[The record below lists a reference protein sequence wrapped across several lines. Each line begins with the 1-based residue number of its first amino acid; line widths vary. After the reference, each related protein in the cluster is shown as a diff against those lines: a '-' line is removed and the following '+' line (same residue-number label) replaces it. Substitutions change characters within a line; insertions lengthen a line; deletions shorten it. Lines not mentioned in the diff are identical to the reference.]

1 MSAPQPLETGL
12 RGRTRNAILDAAVT
26 VFATQPSA
34 SLAEVAAVA
43 DVGRSTLHRYFS
55 ERTDLIRALALHVHA
70 LSNAAIERAEVD
82 CGPPVDALR
91 RVVECQL
98 DLGPIINY
106 VYTDPTIA
114 ADPELRTAL
123 DGGDEAIVEILDR
136 LSVAGPA
143 GPPNWPRR
151 VFWALLQAGFEALRD
166 GVPRVQVVD
175 AIMAS
180 LTGATINP
188 SH

>member
-1 MSAPQPLETGL
+1 MTALQSDTGL
-12 RGRTRNAILDAAVT
+12 RGRTRTAILDAAMA
-26 VFATQPSA
+26 VFATQPTA
-34 SLAEVAAVA
+34 SLSEVAAAA
-43 DVGRSTLHRYFS
+43 DVGRSTLHRYFP
-55 ERTDLIRALALHVHA
+55 ERTDLVRGLAMHVHA
-70 LSNAAIERAEVD
+70 LSNASIERAEVD
-82 CGPPVDALR
+82 CGPPIDALR

-106 VYTDPTIA
+106 VYTDPTIG
-114 ADPELRTAL
+114 ADPELRRHL

-136 LSVAGPA
+136 LSVAGPT

-151 VFWALLQAGFEALRD
+151 VFWALLQAGFEAQRD
-166 GVPRVQVVD
+166 GVPRVEVVD

-180 LTGATINP
+180 LTGATIKP